1 MKWITIYIRYQ
12 FQIVSFYSHFVLPEG
27 VDESMEVV
35 ESSNDES
42 IRDCVEVDGEEGRVE
57 GREESREEGREEG
70 LEEGREED
78 SRTVGVETSQQPP
91 LVKFLVHLLCG
102 CVSSGNCTPGSR
114 SYTLTSSMLGQALF
128 ASTSSYSSFVQR
140 LPV

>member
-42 IRDCVEVDGEEGRVE
+42 IRDCVEVDG
-57 GREESREEGREEG
+57 EEGREEG